1 MDPEPVAN
9 NIENTEPENTESP
22 MDILNE
28 PQPVTPNLDL
38 LKDIELQVTLRFGS
52 AQMSLKELAA
62 LGTGA
67 VIELDR
73 ALADPVEVLVGGY
86 VIARG
91 EPIVVRGVYGI
102 RISEIAS
109 HKERLTS
116 SLHAADSGGIA
127 A

>member
-1 MDPEPVAN
+1 MDPEPMSDLS
-9 NIENTEPENTESP
+9 EGTEELTDSLS
-22 MDILNE
+22 DAV
-28 PQPVTPNLDL
+28 PVTPNLDL

-52 AQMSLKELAA
+52 AQMSLKDLAG

-91 EPIVVRGVYGI
+91 VPVVVRGVYGI

-109 HKERLTS
+109 RQERLMTT
-116 SLHAADSGGIA
+116 SLHAASSGKKIA
-127 A
+127 

>member
-1 MDPEPVAN
+1 MDPETVSN
-9 NIENTEPENTESP
+9 NNERVEPSR
-22 MDILNE
+22 DILDE
-28 PQPVTPNLDL
+28 SAVTPNLDL

-52 AQMSLKELAA
+52 AQMSLKDLAG
-62 LGTGA
+62 LNTGA

-109 HKERLTS
+109 RQERLMTTS
-116 SLHAADSGGIA
+116 LQAASPGGNGA
-127 A
+127 

>member
-1 MDPEPVAN
+1 MDPEAVSN
-9 NIENTEPENTESP
+9 NNESTEASTTDILTESAP
-22 MDILNE
+22 I
-28 PQPVTPNLDL
+28 TPNLDL

-52 AQMSLKELAA
+52 AQMSLKDLAG
-62 LGTGA
+62 LGSGA

-91 EPIVVRGVYGI
+91 EPIVVRGIYGI

-109 HKERLTS
+109 RQERLMTT
-116 SLHAADSGGIA
+116 SLHAASSEGNGA
-127 A
+127 

>member
-1 MDPEPVAN
+1 MDPESVSDQSEGVGSLSDNLSDSGP
-9 NIENTEPENTESP
+9 I
-22 MDILNE
+22 
-28 PQPVTPNLDL
+28 TPNLDI

-52 AQMSLKELAA
+52 AQMSLKDLAG

-91 EPIVVRGVYGI
+91 EPVVVRGVYGI

-109 HKERLTS
+109 RQERLMTTS
-116 SLHAADSGGIA
+116 LQAASFGKKGA
-127 A
+127 